1 MKKLFGIVICLLLLV
16 CAVAPTLA
24 FAAAGNASNIIYFLN
39 PTAIAALDGK
49 LYVADNIEAG
59 NSVLLCF
66 DVKGSNPAYEYT
78 TEVNGDVTNLS
89 VKEGGLYAVLK
100 DKVIEYAIGDK
111 SLTLKQSF
119 DVKDAVN
126 FVWGV
131 YRDRNVEYYASEEQ
145 LYRNNNGEF
154 WGAGVGTLSNV
165 KDIDFIGDNV
175 YYLHGD
181 NAAKLQRWNGKE
193 GGVSPNDIINTKLDI
208 SDSGAKG
215 LFTRKIGENSFPG
228 FFSDSSIAYV
238 EIANESC
245 NVVTMLNYDTDQ
257 KGKIAD
263 VVEDG
268 GTLYVLNDKNS
279 VEIYK
284 GNTENYTLSS
294 VIGTD
299 TLPGEVP
306 TAFTSF
312 TLVQRVGYPANI
324 VFKTSGERSV
334 ETLVDNAAEYIVLGY
349 DGDERSDF
357 YYVLYGDSFGWVKKS
372 DGATAPADDGK
383 LRVVDTS
390 VSQGVVEYKTKFVS
404 LGAVWVY
411 PLPREAFKP
420 NEAYEQSASTRKE
433 VTVLQRFTEGN
444 TVWYYVRYDG
454 DKLGFVTEENV
465 GKFYLSANIDDAPVV
480 GERKANGKL
489 FGFVQLYDNNLPET
503 MDDDHCAY
511 NEKGDII
518 HLGSGTRVTL
528 IEEYSNGTALVQ
540 VAYGDGSTAT
550 GYCLADRLIAVT
562 ALTTNAVFGLIATG
576 IAVVLIAVLT
586 AVFVKRSKNKKATD
600 EPEAKENEN

>member
-1 MKKLFGIVICLLLLV
+1 M
-16 CAVAPTLA
+16 
-24 FAAAGNASNIIYFLN
+24 
-39 PTAIAALDGK
+39 
-49 LYVADNIEAG
+49 
-59 NSVLLCF
+59 
-66 DVKGSNPAYEYT
+66 
-78 TEVNGDVTNLS
+78 
-89 VKEGGLYAVLK
+89 
-100 DKVIEYAIGDK
+100 
-111 SLTLKQSF
+111 
-119 DVKDAVN
+119 
-126 FVWGV
+126 
-131 YRDRNVEYYASEEQ
+131 
-145 LYRNNNGEF
+145 
-154 WGAGVGTLSNV
+154 
-165 KDIDFIGDNV
+165 
-175 YYLHGD
+175 
-181 NAAKLQRWNGKE
+181 
-193 GGVSPNDIINTKLDI
+193 
-208 SDSGAKG
+208 
-215 LFTRKIGENSFPG
+215 
-228 FFSDSSIAYV
+228 
-238 EIANESC
+238 
-245 NVVTMLNYDTDQ
+245 
-257 KGKIAD
+257 
-263 VVEDG
+263 
-268 GTLYVLNDKNS
+268 
-279 VEIYK
+279 EIYK

-503 MDDDHCAY
+503 MDDDHRAY

-600 EPEAKENEN
+600 EPEAKENKN